1 MKNAFLL
8 CLPLLLLSC
17 STFKPVKDPASR
29 HLLDP
34 AVPYRTGTSSRPA
47 WGIARPALPAYLDRQ
62 QLVARDGSGAVRIQ
76 DNNLWSEPLGP
87 AIARVIA
94 ANLSRLTGSTAIL
107 PVEDFVT
114 LEYTSLVELRIAQFD
129 PSPSGELVL
138 ESTWKVQPVKGGD
151 TNFRSFRTEVPIEL
165 TVPPVSGRIA
175 AMNEALARLSRDIA
189 KSLR

>member
-1 MKNAFLL
+1 MKHALLL
-8 CLPLLLLSC
+8 CLPALLFSC

-34 AVPYRTGTSSRPA
+34 AVPYAAGTSSRPSLA
-47 WGIARPALPAYLDRQ
+47 VARPSLPAYLDRQ
-62 QLVARDGSGAVRIQ
+62 QLVVRDGSGAVQVQ

-87 AIARVIA
+87 AIARVVA
-94 ANLSRLTGSTAIL
+94 ANLSRLTRSTGIL

-129 PSPSGELVL
+129 PSPAGAMVL
-138 ESTWKVQPVKGGD
+138 ECTWKVQPVKGGD

-175 AMNEALARLSRDIA
+175 AMNEALARLCRDIA
-189 KSLR
+189 RSVR

>member
-1 MKNAFLL
+1 MKNALLL

-34 AVPYRTGTSSRPA
+34 AIPYRAGTSARPA
-47 WGIARPALPAYLDRQ
+47 LGIARPALPAYLDRQ
-62 QLVARDGSGAVRIQ
+62 QLVARDGSGAVRVQ
-76 DNNLWSEPLGP
+76 DNHLWSEPLAP

-94 ANLSRLTGSTAIL
+94 ANLSRLTGSTGIL

-129 PSPSGELVL
+129 PSPAGALVL

-151 TNFRSFRTEVPIEL
+151 TDFRSFRTEVPIEL

>member
-1 MKNAFLL
+1 MKHALLL
-8 CLPLLLLSC
+8 CLPALLFSC

-34 AVPYRTGTSSRPA
+34 AVPYAAGTSSQPSLA
-47 WGIARPALPAYLDRQ
+47 VARPSLPAYLDRQ
-62 QLVARDGSGAVRIQ
+62 QLVARDGNGAVQVQ

-87 AIARVIA
+87 AIARVVA
-94 ANLSRLTGSTAIL
+94 ANLSRLTRSTGIL

-129 PSPSGELVL
+129 PSPAGAMVL
-138 ESTWKVQPVKGGD
+138 ECTWKVQPVKGGD

-175 AMNEALARLSRDIA
+175 AMNEALARLCRDIA
-189 KSLR
+189 RSAR

>member
-1 MKNAFLL
+1 MKNALLL

-34 AVPYRTGTSSRPA
+34 AVPYRAGAASRPA
-47 WGIARPALPAYLDRQ
+47 LGIARPALPAYLDRQ

-151 TNFRSFRTEVPIEL
+151 TNFRSFRTEVPVEL